1 MKYMTSIAYTFDNF
15 SDVAAS
21 KSLIEDIRKAMQTS
35 DILIT
40 RLMSKFD
47 SETRWTRTVKVESYL
62 LT

>member
-47 SETRWTRTVKVESYL
+47 SETRRL
-62 LT
+62 Q